1 MADYSKYP
9 TDKFKCHKCKQNKM
23 YPNEC
28 DGKIMGFGCSFCGTV
43 NYPVKDKLETK

>member
-28 DGKIMGFGCSFCGTV
+28 DGKIMGFVCSFCGTV